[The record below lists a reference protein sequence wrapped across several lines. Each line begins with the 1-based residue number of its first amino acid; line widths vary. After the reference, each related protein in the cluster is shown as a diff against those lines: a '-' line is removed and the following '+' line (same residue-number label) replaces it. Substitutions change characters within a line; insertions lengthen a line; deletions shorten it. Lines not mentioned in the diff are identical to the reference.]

1 MRFSEYLKKVSG
13 DFHVAIKVEWLN
25 YDETV
30 LYEFTNDICDIN
42 ASVSVNYNQ
51 GARRSCTLLLN
62 NDNNKFPIN
71 FNGLW
76 IGQKFKLWM
85 GIYFDDETP
94 YLLPQGVF
102 FVSNPDE
109 AYNPSERTVT
119 INGVDKWAWL
129 DGTLNGVLTG
139 THKTPV
145 GANLYDATKGLLS
158 QPVTFKYEDVYIND
172 YRYAIESCPSDC
184 DYIISWNGASY
195 KPKESYQNSSSG
207 IQWKVKYGGVFKFD
221 YTYSTYVTSSNSIRS
236 SVTIYVNGVEK
247 WTSGYSKKG
256 TKSFSTHC
264 QQGDI
269 VKVRLHRSNYANA
282 TGDVSIYNVRV
293 QVYNAY
299 DATPPLLS
307 PSFLTKTTVV
317 NEEEVSVYKCP
328 YTVVTER
335 GKTIADVLL
344 EYATILCAN
353 VYYDV
358 HGRLVLEPM
367 IDTADDLTDTNK
379 EIDWHYTVDEKTFL
393 GLRQSYNFTNVYN
406 DILVLGNVANGYQF
420 KGRVQNNNPLSDT
433 SISKIGLKSKP
444 PIEDNQYISDAQCVE
459 LAKYYAKM
467 DTIMQKSG
475 TIDSTLLF
483 HLDVNHIVTV
493 STLNNNM
500 SKEMFLIT
508 GFNLSSQGKMSI
520 NVTSINVLKD
530 FSVVEVV

>member
-30 LYEFTNDICDIN
+30 LYEFTNDIYDIN

-85 GIYFDDETP
+85 GIYFDNETP

-119 INGVDKWAWL
+119 INGVDKWAWI

-145 GANLYDATKGLLS
+145 GANLYDAIKGLLS
-158 QPVTFKYEDVYIND
+158 SARVPTSVTTSNIQKWFDVDNQTNHFVGKGGKFTAKISHSQTAKTVLTAKYDCNVQFSYSYKTEANYEHFLISAPGISFDETGHGSGSMTVKLNVGDKISFTHNRD
-172 YRYAIESCPSDC
+172 SSDTVPG
-184 DYIISWNGASY
+184 YEGASFFAINLML
-195 KPKESYQNSSSG
+195 EGVVDRNSY
-207 IQWKVKYGGVFKFD
+207 D
-221 YTYSTYVTSSNSIRS
+221 P
-236 SVTIYVNGVEK
+236 
-247 WTSGYSKKG
+247 
-256 TKSFSTHC
+256 
-264 QQGDI
+264 
-269 VKVRLHRSNYANA
+269 
-282 TGDVSIYNVRV
+282 
-293 QVYNAY
+293 
-299 DATPPLLS
+299 TPPLLS
-307 PSFLTKTTVV
+307 PSFLRKTTIV
-317 NEEEVSVYKCP
+317 NEEEVPVYKCP

-444 PIEDNQYISDAQCVE
+444 PIEDNQYVSDTQCVE

-493 STLNNNM
+493 STPNNNM

-508 GFNLSSQGKMSI
+508 GFNLSSQGKMSV